1 MDKELCYMPALEM
14 AEAIKKREISCID
27 VVDTILERI
36 EKINPKINAYC
47 TVLTDEAHKAA
58 EEADKAVKQGKHLGP
73 LHGVPVSIKDLIFTK
88 GIRTTFGSKIFEN
101 FIPERDAIVVK
112 RLKAAGAVILGK
124 TNTPEFGYKAVTD
137 NLLFGVTRNPWN
149 LNLTSGGS
157 SGGAGA
163 AVAAGL
169 GPMAVGSDGG
179 GSIRIPSSF
188 CGIFGF
194 KPSFG
199 RIPRYPVLH
208 GWETL
213 SHYGPMTRTVKD
225 AALMLDVMA
234 GPHDA
239 DRLSLPNEKVSYL
252 KSIESK
258 PKELKVAWS
267 IDLGYAMVD
276 PQVRTIV
283 EKAVKV
289 FESLDWKL
297 EEVHPS
303 FGDPEPTFTTM
314 VLAETAA
321 ALIDAMGEWGDKIDP
336 PLARL
341 VEYGK
346 DVSAM
351 DYVKATFQRKELWE
365 KVYRFFKK
373 YDLLLTPTLAVPP
386 FAIEEGMGPRVID
399 GKEASILGWMAFT
412 FPFNLTG
419 QPAASVPCG
428 WTREGLP
435 VGLQI
440 VGRRFD
446 DVTVLQAAAAF
457 EEASPWA
464 QKRPSID

>member
-1 MDKELCYMPALEM
+1 MDEELCYMPALEM
-14 AEAIKKREISCID
+14 AEAIRRQEISCVK

-47 TVLTDEAHKAA
+47 TVLTKEARQAA
-58 EEADKAVKQGKHLGP
+58 KEADEAVKQGKHLGP
-73 LHGVPVSIKDLIFTK
+73 LHGVPISIKDLIFTK
-88 GIRTTFGSKIFEN
+88 GIRTTFGSKIFEH
-101 FIPERDAIVVK
+101 FVPEEDAIVVQ
-112 RLKAAGAVILGK
+112 RLKAAGAIILGK
-124 TNTPEFGYKAVTD
+124 TNTPEFGYKGVTD

-149 LNLTSGGS
+149 LDLTPGGS

-169 GPMAVGSDGG
+169 GPLAVGSDGG

-199 RIPRYPVLH
+199 RIPRYPELL

-213 SHYGPMTRTVKD
+213 AHNGPMTRTVRD

-239 DRLSLPNEKVSYL
+239 DRLSLPDEKVSYL
-252 KSIESK
+252 KSLESK
-258 PKELKVAWS
+258 PKELNVAWS
-267 IDLGYAMVD
+267 IDLGYVVVD

-289 FESLDWKL
+289 FEDLGWKL
-297 EEVHPS
+297 REEHPH
-303 FGDPEPTFTTM
+303 FGDPEPIFTTM
-314 VLAETAA
+314 VFAETSA
-321 ALIDAMGEWGDKIDP
+321 ALINAMDEWGDKIDP

-346 DVSAM
+346 AISAM
-351 DYVKATFQRKELWE
+351 DYIKATFQRRKLWE
-365 KVYRFFKK
+365 KVYKFFKK
-373 YDLLLTPTLAVPP
+373 YDLLLTPTLGVPP
-386 FAIEEGMGPRVID
+386 FPIEEGMGPRVID
-399 GKEASILGWMAFT
+399 GKEVSILGWMAFT

-428 WTREGLP
+428 WTRESLP

-446 DVTVLQAAAAF
+446 DVMVLQAAAAF

-464 QKRPSID
+464 QKRPPID